1 MNAAPIPPRD
11 VKPVDRPPPRD
22 PQAAGASN
30 GTPAS
35 EEARFPDLV
44 KDAAGDAERI
54 AKRQDRAAAASEAE
68 KNKDVLERDALE
80 KNALEKERA
89 DTAAADAGTL
99 FAEKSSVEASLE
111 ETLFAEA
118 TLDETTLA
126 ETTLAKTIS
135 DKASS
140 ANTMLEATAASIAL
154 ARPQQPMPLALGS
167 GPQEAGAAA
176 DEDAGH
182 HGIGRTGSLNALAS
196 SSQTELSA
204 TMKAG
209 EPQGAL
215 ERFDA
220 LLTSSQTQTELT
232 PPPPAPATATTA
244 AGRLAEPATA
254 MAGAPTPQ
262 PPLPVAALPASI
274 AIKALSGSN
283 HFDIRLNPEEL
294 GRINVSLEID
304 QDGTIRA
311 SIAAERPEALQLIV
325 REARALEQAF
335 DQAGFRR
342 DEGALN
348 FSLSDRQSS
357 AQDQGNSQNKP
368 QVTRFFVEGES
379 ELPPSLAALVN
390 ANAIRADGR
399 LDVRI

>member
-89 DTAAADAGTL
+89 DTAAADARTL

-111 ETLFAEA
+111 ETLLA
-118 TLDETTLA
+118 ETTLA

-154 ARPQQPMPLALGS
+154 ARPQQPMPSALGS
-167 GPQEAGAAA
+167 GPQEASAAA

-182 HGIGRTGSLNALAS
+182 HGIGRTGSLNALAP

-244 AGRLAEPATA
+244 AGRLVEPATA

>member
-1 MNAAPIPPRD
+1 LA
-11 VKPVDRPPPRD
+11 
-22 PQAAGASN
+22 
-30 GTPAS
+30 
-35 EEARFPDLV
+35 
-44 KDAAGDAERI
+44 
-54 AKRQDRAAAASEAE
+54 
-68 KNKDVLERDALE
+68 
-80 KNALEKERA
+80 
-89 DTAAADAGTL
+89 
-99 FAEKSSVEASLE
+99 
-111 ETLFAEA
+111 
-118 TLDETTLA
+118 ETTLA

-154 ARPQQPMPLALGS
+154 ARPQQPMPSALGS
-167 GPQEAGAAA
+167 GPQEASAAA

-182 HGIGRTGSLNALAS
+182 HGIGRTGSLNALAP

-357 AQDQGNSQNKP
+357 PQDQENSQNKP

-390 ANAIRADGR
+390 ANTIRADGR

>member
-11 VKPVDRPPPRD
+11 VKPIDRPPPRD

-44 KDAAGDAERI
+44 KDVASDGERI

-68 KNKDVLERDALE
+68 KNKDVLKRDALE

-126 ETTLAKTIS
+126 ETTLAETIS

-154 ARPQQPMPLALGS
+154 ARPQQPMPSALGS
-167 GPQEAGAAA
+167 GPQEASAAA

-244 AGRLAEPATA
+244 AGRLAEPAAA

-357 AQDQGNSQNKP
+357 PQDQENSQNKP

-390 ANAIRADGR
+390 ANTIRADGR

>member
-111 ETLFAEA
+111 ETLLA
-118 TLDETTLA
+118 ETTLA

-154 ARPQQPMPLALGS
+154 ARPQQPMPSALGS
-167 GPQEAGAAA
+167 GPQEASAAA

-357 AQDQGNSQNKP
+357 PQDQENSQNKP

>member
-99 FAEKSSVEASLE
+99 FAEKASVEASLE
-111 ETLFAEA
+111 ETLLA
-118 TLDETTLA
+118 ETTLA

-154 ARPQQPMPLALGS
+154 ARPQQPMPSALGS
-167 GPQEAGAAA
+167 GPQEASAAA

>member
-111 ETLFAEA
+111 ETLLA
-118 TLDETTLA
+118 ETTLA

-154 ARPQQPMPLALGS
+154 ARPQQPMPSALGS
-167 GPQEAGAAA
+167 GPQEASAAA

-244 AGRLAEPATA
+244 AGRLAEPAAA

>member
-11 VKPVDRPPPRD
+11 VKPIDRPPPRD

-89 DTAAADAGTL
+89 DTAAADARTL

-111 ETLFAEA
+111 ETLLA
-118 TLDETTLA
+118 ETTLA

-154 ARPQQPMPLALGS
+154 ARPQQPMPSALGS
-167 GPQEAGAAA
+167 GPQEASAAA

-244 AGRLAEPATA
+244 AGRLAEPAAA

-357 AQDQGNSQNKP
+357 PQDQENSQNKP

>member
-111 ETLFAEA
+111 ETLLA
-118 TLDETTLA
+118 ETTLV

-154 ARPQQPMPLALGS
+154 ARPQQPMPSALGS

-182 HGIGRTGSLNALAS
+182 HGIGRTGSLNALAP
-196 SSQTELSA
+196 SSQPELSA

-244 AGRLAEPATA
+244 AGRLAEPAAT
-254 MAGAPTPQ
+254 MAGTPTPQ

>member
-1 MNAAPIPPRD
+1 

-89 DTAAADAGTL
+89 DTAAADARTL

-111 ETLFAEA
+111 ETLLA
-118 TLDETTLA
+118 ETTLA

-154 ARPQQPMPLALGS
+154 ARPQQPMPSALGS
-167 GPQEAGAAA
+167 GPQEASAAA

-357 AQDQGNSQNKP
+357 PQDQGNSQSKP

>member
-22 PQAAGASN
+22 PQAAGVSK
-30 GTPAS
+30 GTPAY
-35 EEARFPDLV
+35 EEPRFPNLV

-68 KNKDVLERDALE
+68 KTKDALEKDALEKDVLEKD
-80 KNALEKERA
+80 ALEKERA

-99 FAEKSSVEASLE
+99 YAEKSSVEASLE
-111 ETLFAEA
+111 ETL
-118 TLDETTLA
+118 LA
-126 ETTLAKTIS
+126 ETSSAKTIS

-140 ANTMLEATAASIAL
+140 ANTMLEASATSIAL
-154 ARPQQPMPLALGS
+154 AKPQQPMPSTLGS
-167 GPQEAGAAA
+167 GPQEAGASA
-176 DEDAGH
+176 DEDAGR
-182 HGIGRTGSLNALAS
+182 HGIGRTGSLNALS
-196 SSQTELSA
+196 PSSQTESSA

-220 LLTSSQTQTELT
+220 LLTSSQTQADIT
-232 PPPPAPATATTA
+232 PPPPAPAAATTA
-244 AGRLAEPATA
+244 AARLAEPATA
-254 MAGAPTPQ
+254 MAGTPQ

-294 GRINVSLEID
+294 GRINVALEID

-348 FSLSDRQSS
+348 FSLSDQQSS
-357 AQDQGNSQNKP
+357 PQDQGNSHNKP
-368 QVTRFFVEGES
+368 HVTRFFVEGEG

-390 ANAIRADGR
+390 ANVSRADGR